1 MRGNGFSVAQTR
13 ADPGLLDR
21 PPWSALTMTHSR
33 FALGD
38 ALARRYRPDV
48 APMAAL
54 REDSPEC
61 LQALQGLMK
70 PGDIVGL
77 FSAEPVAASGNLDL
91 IAHKGLEQMIYEG
104 GEPPPA
110 GDEYETLTPDDVAGM
125 MQLAKLT
132 QPGPFAVRTIELGS
146 YVGVRSGGQLDA
158 MAGERMRFDGFTEIS
173 AVCTHPDHRGRGHAS
188 ALVRALMRNI
198 LDRGETPF
206 LHIFSDN
213 TRAGAL
219 YRQLGFLRRR
229 SLTVTILKRPD

>member
-1 MRGNGFSVAQTR
+1 MRGNNSSVVQTR
-13 ADPGLLDR
+13 ADRRLLDR
-21 PPWSALTMTHSR
+21 PPWSALTTTHSR

-38 ALARRYRPDV
+38 GLARRYRPDV

-61 LQALQGLMK
+61 LQALHGLMQG
-70 PGDIVGL
+70 GDVVGL
-77 FSAEPVAASGNLDL
+77 FSSEPVAASGNLKL

-104 GEPPPA
+104 GKPPPA
-110 GDEYETLTPDDVAGM
+110 GHEYEALTPDDVPEM

-132 QPGPFAVRTIELGS
+132 QPGPFAVRTIELGG
-146 YVGVRSGGQLDA
+146 YIGMRCGGQLVA
-158 MAGERMRFDGFTEIS
+158 MAGERMRFGGFTEIS

-188 ALVRALMRNI
+188 ALVRVLMRNI

-206 LHIFSDN
+206 LHIFTDN
-213 TRAGAL
+213 TRARAL
-219 YRQLGFLRRR
+219 YRQLGFSHRR